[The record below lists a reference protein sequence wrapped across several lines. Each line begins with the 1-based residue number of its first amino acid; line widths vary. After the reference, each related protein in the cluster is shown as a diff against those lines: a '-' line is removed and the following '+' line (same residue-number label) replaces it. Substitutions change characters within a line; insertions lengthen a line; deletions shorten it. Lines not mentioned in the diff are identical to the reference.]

1 MHMNPQNEEIQRL
14 RLLNRIAETLNQA
27 SDVRTA
33 LQSTL
38 PLVVDLMG
46 LETGWVFLID
56 PADNDLMW
64 GQGFHLAAHFNLPP
78 ALDLDHL
85 PVWHANCDCQGLCL
99 KGKLNQAYNEV
110 RCSRLAA
117 SEGDRRQLSVHASAP
132 LNVGGRTLGILNVAA
147 ENWSEFSPQSLAL
160 LTNIASQIGTALE
173 RARLFDILR
182 DQRVDEQAALLEL
195 SKQLLASRSLQELMA
210 FIVEKV
216 RSLIDADACSLI
228 LAGSDTEWLEFR
240 AASGWKR
247 DPVAADRRVPDDKHS
262 GPGRVM
268 RTQEPLIV
276 EDIQSHDPTPW
287 TPKWLLNEGFR
298 GHAVLPLVVDDHSI
312 GTMAIDF
319 REARVLSEDELRL
332 VQLMANQAAI
342 AIETARLSHEEF
354 ERQRLEEE
362 LSVGRQIQLS
372 LLPRENPTLPGWDF
386 AAINQVARQV
396 GGDFYDFFKLPGE
409 SDRLGMVIADVS
421 DKGVPAALFM
431 ALSRTMIRST
441 ALSGRSP
448 AQALTRANELIL
460 NDSRTDLFVSAF
472 YAVLEAQSG
481 RFSYACAGHN
491 RPLCLRAS
499 QGKVETV
506 KARGTILGAFEDITM
521 EDREMRLHPED
532 VLLLYTDG
540 ATEALDHR
548 GRFFGENRL
557 RKVLRG
563 QVGAD
568 AETILHA
575 VLEAIDTFTG
585 AVPRTDDL
593 TLIVARRLAG

>member
-1 MHMNPQNEEIQRL
+1 MNTQHEEIHHL
-14 RLLNRIAETLNQA
+14 RLLNKIGETLNQA

-33 LQSTL
+33 LQSSL
-38 PLVVDLMG
+38 PLVVQLMG
-46 LETGWVFLID
+46 LKTGWVFLAD
-56 PADNDLMW
+56 PLDDDLMW
-64 GQGFHLAAHFNLPP
+64 GKGFQLAAEYNLPP
-78 ALDLDHL
+78 ALDLGHL
-85 PVWHANCDCQGLCL
+85 PVWRANCDCQGLCME
-99 KGKLNQAYNEV
+99 GKLEQAYNEV
-110 RCSRLAA
+110 RCSRLATA
-117 SEGDRRQLSVHASAP
+117 KGDRKQLSVHASTP
-132 LNVGGRTLGILNVAA
+132 LNVGNRTLGILNVAA
-147 ENWSEFSPQSLAL
+147 EDWSEFSPQSLAL
-160 LTNIASQIGTALE
+160 LTNVGSQMGAALE
-173 RARLFDILR
+173 RARLFDMLR
-182 DQRVDEQAALLEL
+182 DQRIDEQAALLEL
-195 SKQLLASRSLQELMA
+195 SKQLLASRSLQELMT

-228 LAGSDTEWLEFR
+228 LAGPDPAWLEFR
-240 AASGWKR
+240 AASGWKH
-247 DPVAADRRVPDDKHS
+247 DPVAADRRVPDDEHS

-276 EDIQSHDPTPW
+276 EDMQEHDPTPW
-287 TPKWLLNEGFR
+287 TPKWLHKEGFR

-312 GTMAIDF
+312 GTMAIDS

-372 LLPRENPTLPGWDF
+372 LLPREKPTLAGWEF
-386 AAINQVARQV
+386 AAVNQVARQV

-409 SDRLGMVIADVS
+409 RDRLGMVIADVS

-448 AQALTRANELIL
+448 SQALLRANELIM

-472 YAVLEAQSG
+472 YAVLEAHSG

-491 RPLCLRAS
+491 RPLCLRAK
-499 QGKVETV
+499 QRKVETV
-506 KARGTILGAFEDITM
+506 KARGTIMGAFEDIAM
-521 EDREMRLHPED
+521 EEYEMTLHTDD

-540 ATEALDHR
+540 VTEALDRR
-548 GRFFGENRL
+548 GRFFGETRL
-557 RKVLRG
+557 KNVLRE
-563 QVGAD
+563 QTGAD

-575 VLEAIDTFTG
+575 VLDAVDSFTG

-593 TLIVARRLAG
+593 TLVVARRLDG